1 MSDEDKRGLFAGVKH
16 VVFDLYG
23 TLVDIRTDEDDP
35 AVWTQM
41 AEWLKPHGATI
52 EPENLH
58 LLYKRV
64 VASME
69 KNAGGDAHEAHPEID
84 IEDVFAAMLGAMG
97 VKASK
102 TLTTQTAIHF
112 RALTSRYIRLYDG
125 AKALLAVLRKAGK
138 GVYLLSNAQAL
149 FTRAEI
155 GVLGLADC
163 FDAIYLSSD
172 CRVKK
177 PDVRFFEK
185 LLTDCE
191 IDPKEAVM
199 IGNDGGSDIAGARAL
214 GMKTI
219 YIKSNISPVEPLPQ
233 ADVVLEQMDLPQ
245 VQRLLL
251 GEEE

>member
-1 MSDEDKRGLFAGVKH
+1 MSNDEKRSPFAGVKDC
-16 VVFDLYG
+16 VFDLYG

-35 AVWTQM
+35 AVWVQL
-41 AEWLKPHGATI
+41 ADWLRPHEAII
-52 EPENLH
+52 EPQSLH
-58 LLYKRV
+58 ALYKRV

-69 KNAGGDAHEAHPEID
+69 KGAQSDAHEAHPEID

-102 TLTTQTAIHF
+102 ALTTSTAIHF

-125 AKALLAVLRKAGK
+125 AKELLAALRKAGK

-155 GVLGLADC
+155 GVLGLTDC

-172 CRVKK
+172 CGVKK
-177 PDVRFFEK
+177 PDTRFFER
-185 LLTDCE
+185 LLTECE
-191 IDPKEAVM
+191 IDPAQAVM

-214 GMKTI
+214 GMRTI
-219 YIKSNISPVEPLPQ
+219 YIRSNISPDEPLPV
-233 ADVVLEQMDLPQ
+233 ADAVLQEMDLAK
-245 VQRLLL
+245 VRRLLL

>member
-1 MSDEDKRGLFAGVKH
+1 MSDEDKRALFADVKD

-35 AVWTQM
+35 IVWKEL
-41 AEWLKPHGATI
+41 AAWLEPHGAKI

-58 LLYKRV
+58 LLYRRM

-69 KNAGGDAHEAHPEID
+69 KHAGSDAHEAHPEID

-125 AKALLAVLRKAGK
+125 AKALLAALRKAGK

-155 GVLGLADC
+155 GVLGLDRS

-172 CRVKK
+172 CGVKK
-177 PDVRFFEK
+177 PDPLFFEK
-185 LLTDCE
+185 MIEECE
-191 IDPKEAVM
+191 IDPKTAVM

-219 YIKSNISPVEPLPQ
+219 YIKSNISPEEPLPE
-233 ADVVLEQMDLPQ
+233 ADVVLTEMDLPR

-251 GEEE
+251 GE